1 MKRLLIIGSH
11 TFTVDAIR
19 FAMQHTT
26 GLSLFGVINS
36 SSEITP
42 ALREANPDVV
52 VLDGVSEGNCAVQ
65 SLPEIRREA
74 ADALV
79 LLAVADA
86 DVADTARAVEPGV
99 VVCMW
104 SRLVGQSSAPQDVS
118 TPGEVRFLRQ
128 AQGVGAERPAA
139 SSPLTTRELETLRWV
154 AEGHTNAWIARKLWV
169 TEQTVKFHLTNIY
182 RKLGVANRT
191 EASHYA
197 LVHDLIPPPGRR
209 FSTAPAPLQRSGDAV
224 NG

>member
-26 GLSLFGVINS
+26 GISLFGVMDGNA
-36 SSEITP
+36 EISP

-52 VLDGVSEGNCAVQ
+52 VVDGLSEGNCALE

-74 ADALV
+74 GDALV
-79 LLAVADA
+79 LLAVAD
-86 DVADTARAVEPGV
+86 DEVADTARVVEPGV

-104 SRLVGQSSAPQDVS
+104 PTPAGQSSASQEGS
-118 TPGEVRFLRQ
+118 GEVRFLRQ
-128 AQGVGAERPAA
+128 PAEGVDAERPPAH
-139 SSPLTTRELETLRWV
+139 SPLTTRELETLRWV

-197 LVHDLIPPPGRR
+197 LVNDLIPRPGHRL
-209 FSTAPAPLQRSGDAV
+209 SAATATLQRSGDAV

>member
-26 GLSLFGVINS
+26 GIGLFGVMDENA
-36 SSEITP
+36 EISA

-52 VLDGVSEGNCAVQ
+52 VLDGLSEGSCALQV
-65 SLPEIRREA
+65 LPEIRREA
-74 ADALV
+74 EDALV
-79 LLAVADA
+79 LLAVADNE
-86 DVADTARAVEPGV
+86 VADTVRAVEPDV

-104 SRLVGQSSAPQDVS
+104 PSAAGQSSAPTEGS
-118 TPGEVRFLRQ
+118 TPGEVRFLRR
-128 AQGVGAERPAA
+128 ADAVDAERPPAR
-139 SSPLTTRELETLRWV
+139 SPLTTRELETLRWV

-197 LVHDLIPPPGRR
+197 LVNDLIPRPGHRLGAAGA
-209 FSTAPAPLQRSGDAV
+209 TLQRSGDVV